1 MITSNTAPRNCA
13 LSSHIATCASI
24 MSGRFR
30 HIISNFTYLL
40 MGTIFF
46 TAMPVN
52 AIDLP
57 DFEGLVRDQGRA
69 VVKVTVS
76 ATNNPESESGS
87 LPNFNEDD
95 LPDFFQRFFDEL
107 PDTPGGRPPGAV
119 PSAGFGSGFIFTE
132 DGYVITNS
140 HVIRNAAE
148 ISVGL
153 PDGRE
158 FDAQIVGTDD
168 RTDVALLKIESRG
181 LPVLEMGNSDF
192 IKVGQWVLAIGS
204 PFGFEYTAT
213 QGIVSALMRSLP
225 SENYVPFI
233 QTDVAVNP
241 GNSGGPLFDL
251 DGKVIGV
258 NSQIFSRSGG
268 FMGLSFAIPI
278 NVVRSVATQL
288 KDQGYVSRGWLG
300 VVIQDVS
307 RPLAETFGLDRP
319 TGALVAQVTKG
330 SPAEDAGLL
339 VGDVILSYDGRSVR
353 TSSDLP
359 PLVGNTQV
367 GDMATVEVM
376 RNKERMNVLV
386 VIRELQEDRNAN
398 QNPVDDG
405 DSEHPT
411 LGLTA
416 IPLNQEQKSVLDVEN
431 GLLVGEVKENSPA
444 GRAGIVKGDVLVS
457 FDQVTITS
465 NSQLHELVENA
476 QKGQSVAVLVQRKK
490 RPVFAALTL
499 P

>member
-1 MITSNTAPRNCA
+1 M
-13 LSSHIATCASI
+13 
-24 MSGRFR
+24 FR
-30 HIISNFTYLL
+30 HIISNLT
-40 MGTIFF
+40 
-46 TAMPVN
+46 
-52 AIDLP
+52 
-57 DFEGLVRDQGRA
+57 LVRDQGRA

-76 ATNNPESESGS
+76 ATNKPDREPGS
-87 LPNFNEDD
+87 LPNFNEDE
-95 LPDFFQRFFDEL
+95 LPDFFQRFFEEL

-119 PSAGFGSGFIFTE
+119 PASGFGSGFIFTE
-132 DGYVITNS
+132 DGYVITNA
-140 HVIRNAAE
+140 HVIRNATE
-148 ISVGL
+148 LSVGL

-158 FDAQIVGTDD
+158 FDAKIVGTDD
-168 RTDVALLKIESRG
+168 RTDVALLKLESSG
-181 LPVLEMGNSDF
+181 LPVLEMGDSDGL
-192 IKVGQWVLAIGS
+192 KVGQWVLAIGS

-319 TGALVAQVTKG
+319 TGALVAQVTDG
-330 SPAEDAGLL
+330 SPAADGGLM
-339 VGDVILSYDGRSVR
+339 VGDVILTYDGTDVR
-353 TSSDLP
+353 TSADLP
-359 PLVGNTQV
+359 PLVGNTTV
-367 GDMATVEVM
+367 GEMATVEVM
-376 RNKERMNVLV
+376 RNKERKNLLV
-386 VIRELQEDRNAN
+386 VIRELQEDRGAN
-398 QNPVDDG
+398 VDEG
-405 DSEHPT
+405 DTEHPL

-416 IPLNQEQKSVLDVEN
+416 IPLNEEQKAALDVEN

-444 GRAGIVKGDVLVS
+444 SLAGIVKGDVLVS

-465 NSQLHELVENA
+465 NTQLHELVANA
-476 QKGQSVAVLVQRKK
+476 DKGGSLAVLIQRKK

-499 P
+499 PR

>member
-1 MITSNTAPRNCA
+1 
-13 LSSHIATCASI
+13 LAT
-24 MSGRFR
+24 F
-30 HIISNFTYLL
+30 HIIGQDLTNDTKQLSAPELRFIIPHCDLRFHNV
-40 MGTIFF
+40 G
-46 TAMPVN
+46 AMPVN

-57 DFEGLVRDQGRA
+57 DFEGLVKDQGRA

-76 ATNNPESESGS
+76 ATNNPDSETGS
-87 LPNFNEDD
+87 LPNFNEDE

-132 DGYVITNS
+132 DGYVITNA

-192 IKVGQWVLAIGS
+192 IKV
-204 PFGFEYTAT
+204 
-213 QGIVSALMRSLP
+213 
-225 SENYVPFI
+225 
-233 QTDVAVNP
+233 VNP

-386 VIRELQEDRNAN
+386 VIRELQEDRNIN
-398 QNPVDDG
+398 QTAVDDG

-416 IPLNQEQKSVLDVEN
+416 IPLNQEQKSALDVEN

-476 QKGQSVAVLVQRKK
+476 EKGQSVAVLVQRKK